1 MLPTDDRFETKFTM
15 ESDKSGV
22 IEETPFRILMLGDW
36 SGDAA
41 KRSLG
46 ERRPIEIDR
55 DNFDEVISRLGVRIR
70 LGDGQELSFSSL
82 DDFHPDEIYKRVDIF
97 AELRELRKRLKDPDT
112 FNQAALGVRRLTASE
127 EPDESATPTESA
139 QKAPDDLLDA
149 ILASPSGGQPVPQ
162 SAVSRDLSSLI
173 SDLVRPHLVSV
184 DEDEQKSMIRAVD
197 AAIGDS
203 MRSILHD
210 PGFKELEAAWRG
222 LFFQVRRTET
232 ASDLKIYLLDIS
244 KDELAGDLK
253 REAGVDGSAIFR
265 IAAEG
270 VGEDRWSII
279 CGNYGFKPDVDDTAL
294 LIRLSQ
300 VAASVNAP
308 FISHMRPDVLGV
320 HSLDEHP
327 QASDWNMSD
336 DSAAGKLWSALRGQP
351 ESKYLGMTIPRFL
364 ARLPYG
370 SDSDFVETFGF
381 EEFNGTP
388 RHDDLVW
395 SNACFI
401 VALLFAQSFR
411 AFEWDLSTR
420 MFQDVE
426 GMPAY
431 IYQLDGETVFQPCA
445 EVQLSQNAAEK
456 LMEYGLMPLV
466 SFKNTDRVRLLRF
479 QSVTDPVS
487 ALKGRWS

>member
-1 MLPTDDRFETKFTM
+1 
-15 ESDKSGV
+15 
-22 IEETPFRILMLGDW
+22 
-36 SGDAA
+36 
-41 KRSLG
+41 
-46 ERRPIEIDR
+46 
-55 DNFDEVISRLGVRIR
+55 
-70 LGDGQELSFSSL
+70 
-82 DDFHPDEIYKRVDIF
+82 
-97 AELRELRKRLKDPDT
+97 
-112 FNQAALGVRRLTASE
+112 
-127 EPDESATPTESA
+127 
-139 QKAPDDLLDA
+139 
-149 ILASPSGGQPVPQ
+149 
-162 SAVSRDLSSLI
+162 
-173 SDLVRPHLVSV
+173 
-184 DEDEQKSMIRAVD
+184 
-197 AAIGDS
+197 
-203 MRSILHD
+203 
-210 PGFKELEAAWRG
+210 
-222 LFFQVRRTET
+222 
-232 ASDLKIYLLDIS
+232 
-244 KDELAGDLK
+244 
-253 REAGVDGSAIFR
+253 
-265 IAAEG
+265 
-270 VGEDRWSII
+270 
-279 CGNYGFKPDVDDTAL
+279 
-294 LIRLSQ
+294 
-300 VAASVNAP
+300 
-308 FISHMRPDVLGV
+308 VLGV

-327 QASDWNMSD
+327 QAGDWNMSD

-351 ESKYLGMTIPRFL
+351 ESKYLGMSIPRFL

-370 SDSDFVETFGF
+370 SDSDSVETFGF